1 MAQAAIHLERLHAE
15 PRGLGSWLTTV
26 DHKRIGIL
34 YFVSSFLFFLVGGLM
49 ALTMRTQLI
58 VPDNTLVGPHLFNQ
72 LFTTHGLIMIFLFI
86 MPMNSAFFNFL
97 TPLMIGARDVAF
109 PRLNSFSFW
118 MFLFGALLLLS
129 GGLFGDLP
137 NGGWFGYTPLTSSVN
152 PAYLP
157 GDGTDFFMMGAQVL
171 GISSIASA
179 LNFFITIVNMRAPG
193 MSLMRMPIF
202 VWMTFITSILLLL
215 AMPAFA
221 IGLIEMTFDRKFDAN
236 FFNVAH
242 GGDPVLWQHVFWV
255 FGHPEVYILVLPP
268 FGMISELLPTFSRKP
283 LFGYPFMV
291 YSAVS
296 IGFLAFGVWAHHMFI
311 VGLGPV
317 ANTVFAGVTMLI
329 AIPTGVKIFNWL
341 GTVWGGSIKICTP
354 LLYAAAFVGIFTI
367 GGITGVMHASVP
379 IDYQQSDTYF
389 IVAHFHYVVAGIA
402 FAIFGAIYYWFPKF
416 FGKMMDDKLGQIQFW
431 LTLIGFNLTFFPM
444 HFVGVDGM
452 SRRYY
457 TYHEGFGYDFW
468 NMIETMG
475 AYVLGL
481 AVLMLIVNMV
491 RAWTSGQKAPSDP
504 WDGRT
509 LEWSIPSPPPVYNFA
524 EIPAVHHRDAFW
536 EQKHGTGTGTGAA
549 VARHQQ
555 QQAAAGHGHGI
566 HLPPPSI
573 YPILMAAGLTLMAAG
588 FITTF
593 TPYVTVV
600 GIGVLLFSIYGMAF
614 EPIT

>member
-1 MAQAAIHLERLHAE
+1 MAQAAISLERLHAE

-72 LFTTHGLIMIFLFI
+72 LFTTHGLVMIFLFV

-118 MFLFGALLLLS
+118 LFLFGALLMLS
-129 GGLFGDLP
+129 GGLSGNLP
-137 NGGWFGYTPLTSSVN
+137 NGGWFGYTPLTSNVS

-157 GDGTDFFMMGAQVL
+157 GDGTDFFMMGAQIL

-221 IGLIEMTFDRKFDAN
+221 IGLFEMTFDRKFDAN
-236 FFNVAH
+236 FFKVSN

-268 FGMISELLPTFSRKP
+268 FGMISEILPTFSRKP

-291 YSAVS
+291 YSAS
-296 IGFLAFGVWAHHMFI
+296 AIGFLAFGVWAHHMFI

-317 ANTVFAGVTMLI
+317 ANTVFSGVTMLI

-341 GTVWGGSIKICTP
+341 GTVWGGSIKINTP
-354 LLYAAAFVGIFTI
+354 LLYSAAFVGIFTM
-367 GGITGVMHASVP
+367 GGITGVMHASPP

-402 FAIFGAIYYWFPKF
+402 FAMFGAIYYWFPKF
-416 FGKMMDDKLGQIQFW
+416 FGKVMDDKMGQIQFW

-457 TYHEGFGYDFW
+457 TYHAGFGFDFW
-468 NMIETMG
+468 NMVETMG

-481 AVLMLIVNMV
+481 AVILLIVNMV
-491 RAWTSGQKAPSDP
+491 RAWMSSEKAPADP

-509 LEWSIPSPPPVYNFA
+509 LEWSIPSPPPIYNFA
-524 EIPAVHHRDAFW
+524 EIPVVHHRDAFW
-536 EQKHGTGTGTGAA
+536 EQKHGTGAK

-555 QQAAAGHGHGI
+555 HGGGHGHGI
-566 HLPPPSI
+566 HLPPPSVF
-573 YPILMAAGLTLMAAG
+573 PILMAAGLTLMAAG
-588 FITTF
+588 FIGTF
-593 TPYVTVV
+593 TIYLSFV
-600 GIGVLLFSIYGMAF
+600 GLAVFLVSIYGMAF
-614 EPIT
+614 EPIS